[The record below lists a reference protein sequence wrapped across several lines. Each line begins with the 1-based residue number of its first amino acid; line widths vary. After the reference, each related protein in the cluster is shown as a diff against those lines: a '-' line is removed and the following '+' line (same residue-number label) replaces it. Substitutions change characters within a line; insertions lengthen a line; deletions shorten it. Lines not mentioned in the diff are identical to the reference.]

1 MLDLMVRHQSRC
13 ICMIFESLYKTL
25 LQSEV
30 VSLQRLLIL
39 FGKHSKN

>member
-1 MLDLMVRHQSRC
+1 
-13 ICMIFESLYKTL
+13 MIFETLYKKTL

-30 VSLQRLLIL
+30 VSLQRLLLL